1 MGEYQGDDGLF
12 KVVSCVPVKVR
23 SAMGDARFEE
33 IRSEVRQQSTSLQS
47 KTSAVYVSNFFS
59 WSAWQQFYWES
70 FEYEVV

>member
-12 KVVSCVPVKVR
+12 QVVSCVPVKVR

-47 KTSAVYVSNFFS
+47 KTSAVYYLIFS
-59 WSAWQQFYWES
+59 RGPHGIS
-70 FEYEVV
+70 FTGNPSGLK